1 MSQAMFDDL
10 VGKSFVHSKG
20 DKQWETIRKASAHAF
35 YKERLQKMML
45 VLKEKVEKWID
56 KRNGE
61 IEASTDKKSIVDIA
75 KSFEKLFCRNIVHIC
90 FGEDVSDMP
99 VEIDFRNGP
108 NNSEF
113 LRKSVT
119 LAEAIHEF
127 EGGLGT
133 VIGSKWLNPIY

>member
-1 MSQAMFDDL
+1 MSQTMFDDL

-90 FGEDVSDMP
+90 FGEDIS
-99 VEIDFRNGP
+99 EILIDADCAIDGNGFKYERKKLCLPEAHRN
-108 NNSEF
+108 
-113 LRKSVT
+113 V
-119 LAEAIHEF
+119 
-127 EGGLGT
+127 
-133 VIGSKWLNPIY
+133 VD